1 MVTALDEYRDHW
13 ESSLWHVRPENRFLC
28 DNRAASLLAAAAALL
43 VIASASPSGVV
54 VILPARCHVSREW
67 VLRSALDYVIAELP
81 RIPEG
86 VATLGMADIQE
97 GVDEDYLVAA
107 QAAAGPG
114 LVVNGFARR
123 PSAWIAERLQQEGA
137 LIASGIMIGYA
148 GIFAAHISKHW
159 PDSFRHSYA
168 NRTAI

>member
-1 MVTALDEYRDHW
+1 MSTETIGNLHYGTSGPRTVFSVITGQPPP
-13 ESSLWHVRPENRFLC
+13 SPPSL
-28 DNRAASLLAAAAALL
+28 
-43 VIASASPSGVV
+43 V

-86 VATLGMADIQE
+86 VAALGMTDIAG

-107 QAAAGPG
+107 QAVAGLG
-114 LVVNGFARR
+114 LVINAFARR
-123 PSAWIAERLQQEGA
+123 PAAWIAERLQREGA

-148 GIFAAHISKHW
+148 GI
-159 PDSFRHSYA
+159 
-168 NRTAI
+168 